1 MEQDQA
7 AVGDLLDE
15 CPEVSRIALASAGS
29 RRDIW
34 LAAFALDGRIGR
46 MVLGASEPMLGQM
59 RLAWWRDQLGAP
71 ASARPQGDLLLD
83 LIGRTWADNELPLL
97 ALVDGWEAL
106 LGERPFGA
114 ADMQRFIDGRAGV
127 ARGLAAR
134 LGAANA
140 EVRAEAAGRIWA
152 RADLAAYASE
162 DGERDRVLDQERSA
176 ARAEGQ
182 LPAALRPLA
191 VIEGLAR
198 RSLRAG
204 GGPMLG
210 DRLSPLVALRLGLFG
225 R

>member
-1 MEQDQA
+1 MAGAA
-7 AVGDLLDE
+7 AVA
-15 CPEVSRIALASAGS
+15 VSVMAVPVQAQKYKFNMTSYVPLKSG
-29 RRDIW
+29 
-34 LAAFALDGRIGR
+34 
-46 MVLGASEPMLGQM
+46 
-59 RLAWWRDQLGAP
+59 
-71 ASARPQGDLLLD
+71 
-83 LIGRTWADNELPLL
+83 TWNNY
-97 ALVDGWEAL
+97 
-106 LGERPFGA
+106 
-114 ADMQRFIDGRAGV
+114 MQRFIDGRAGV

-162 DGERDRVLDQERSA
+162 DGERDRALDQERGA

>member
-7 AVGDLLDE
+7 AAGDLLDE

-46 MVLGASEPMLGQM
+46 IGASEPMLGQM

-71 ASARPQGDLLLD
+71 ASARPQGDLLLN

-162 DGERDRVLDQERSA
+162 DGERDRALDQEGGA

>member
-1 MEQDQA
+1 MEHDQA
-7 AVGDLLDE
+7 AAGDLLDE

-34 LAAFALDGRIGR
+34 LAAFALDGRVGR

-71 ASARPQGDLLLD
+71 VSDRPQGDLLLD
-83 LIGRTWADNELPLL
+83 LIGRTWTDNEAALL

-106 LGERPFGA
+106 LGQRPFGA
-114 ADMQRFIDGRAGV
+114 ADMQRFIDGRAELTC
-127 ARGLAAR
+127 GLASR

-140 EVRAEAAGRIWA
+140 KARAESAGRTWA
-152 RADLAAYASE
+152 RADLATHASE
-162 DGERDRVLDQERSA
+162 EGERHRTLDQERGI
-176 ARAEGQ
+176 ARADGQ